1 MSIKILATGS
11 ALPEKTLTNAELAE
25 MVDTNDEWIRSRTG
39 ISSRHVCTDENI
51 SDLSASAAAKA
62 LAKSGL
68 SVEDI
73 DLILC
78 STISGDYTTPSLS
91 CIVGLRLG
99 AKCPAMDLN
108 AACAGFTYA
117 LDVAASY
124 IETGR
129 AKNVLIVSAEMM
141 SKHIDWTDRNTCVLF
156 GDGAGA
162 AIVTKGNALK
172 YMHILAEPNIPF
184 LYLEGKTGNSPFYKH
199 NVKEGYLK
207 MDGQEV
213 FKFAVTMIEREVKA
227 AVEALGITK
236 DDIDYYILHQ
246 ANMRILKTAQDRL
259 KEPESKFPS
268 NIHETGNMSSAT
280 IPVLLDQL
288 LEAGKIKKGDT
299 LFMSAFGAGL
309 TAGSCVMV
317 WE

>member
-1 MSIKILATGS
+1 MSIKIIATGS
-11 ALPEKTLTNAELAE
+11 ALPEKSLTNTELAE
-25 MVDTNDEWIRSRTG
+25 LVETNDEWIRSRTG
-39 ISSRHVCTDENI
+39 ISSRHVCTDETI
-51 SDLSASAAAKA
+51 SDLAASAATKA

-68 SVEDI
+68 KVEDI

-99 AKCPAMDLN
+99 AKCPAIDLN

-117 LDVAASY
+117 LDVAAAY
-124 IETGR
+124 IETKR

-162 AIVTKGNALK
+162 AIVTEGNALK
-172 YMHILAEPNIPF
+172 YMHLVAEPNIPF

-199 NVKEGYLK
+199 NVEEGYLK

-213 FKFAVTMIEREVKA
+213 FKFAVTTIEREVKA

-236 DDIDYYILHQ
+236 DDIDFYILHQ

-268 NIHETGNMSSAT
+268 NIHDTGNMSSAT

-288 LEAGKIKKGDT
+288 LDAGKIKKGDT

>member
-1 MSIKILATGS
+1 MSIKIISTGS
-11 ALPEKTLTNAELAE
+11 ALPEKALSNTELAE
-25 MVDTNDEWIRSRTG
+25 LVDTNDEWIKSRTG
-39 ISSRHVCTDENI
+39 ISSRHVCTDETI
-51 SDLSASAAAKA
+51 SDLAASAAAKA

-68 SVEDI
+68 KVEEI

-99 AKCPAMDLN
+99 AKCPAIDLN

-117 LDVAASY
+117 LDVAAAY
-124 IETGR
+124 IETKR

-162 AIVTKGNALK
+162 AIVTEGNALK
-172 YMHILAEPNIPF
+172 YMHLVAEPNIPF
-184 LYLEGKTGNSPFYKH
+184 LFLEGKTGNSPFYKH
-199 NVKEGYLK
+199 NVTEGYLK

-213 FKFAVTMIEREVKA
+213 FKFAVTTIEREVKT
-227 AVEALGITK
+227 AVESLGITK
-236 DDIDYYILHQ
+236 DDIDLYVLHQ

-268 NIHETGNMSSAT
+268 NIHDTGNMSSAT

>member
-1 MSIKILATGS
+1 MSIKIIATGS
-11 ALPEKTLTNAELAE
+11 ALPEKALSNTELAE
-25 MVDTNDEWIRSRTG
+25 LVETNDEWIKSRTG
-39 ISSRHVCTDENI
+39 ISSRYVCTNETI
-51 SDLSASAAAKA
+51 SDLAASAAAKA

-68 SVEDI
+68 KVEDI

-78 STISGDYTTPSLS
+78 STIAGDYTTPALS

-99 AKCPAMDLN
+99 AKCPAIDLN

-117 LDVAASY
+117 LDVAAAY
-124 IETGR
+124 IETKR

-162 AIVTKGNALK
+162 AIVTEGNALK
-172 YMHILAEPNIPF
+172 YMHLVAEPNIPF

-213 FKFAVTMIEREVKA
+213 FKFAVTTIEREVKA

-236 DDIDYYILHQ
+236 DDIDFYILHQ

-268 NIHETGNMSSAT
+268 NIHDTGNMSSAT

-288 LEAGKIKKGDT
+288 LTAGKIKKGDT

>member
-1 MSIKILATGS
+1 MSIKIISTGS
-11 ALPEKTLTNAELAE
+11 ALPEKALSNTELAE
-25 MVDTNDEWIRSRTG
+25 LVDTNDEWIKSRTG
-39 ISSRHVCTDENI
+39 ISSRYVCTDETI
-51 SDLSASAAAKA
+51 SDLAASAATKA

-68 SVEDI
+68 KAEDI

-78 STISGDYTTPSLS
+78 STISGDYTTPSLA

-99 AKCPAMDLN
+99 AKCPAIDLN

-117 LDVAASY
+117 LDVAAAY
-124 IETGR
+124 IETKR

-162 AIVTKGNALK
+162 AIVTEGNALK
-172 YMHILAEPNIPF
+172 YMHLVAEPNIPF
-184 LYLEGKTGNSPFYKH
+184 LYLEGKTGNSPFYNH

-213 FKFAVTMIEREVKA
+213 FKFAVTTIEREVKA

-236 DDIDYYILHQ
+236 DDIDLYVLHQ

-268 NIHETGNMSSAT
+268 NIHDTGNMSSAT

>member
-1 MSIKILATGS
+1 
-11 ALPEKTLTNAELAE
+11 
-25 MVDTNDEWIRSRTG
+25 
-39 ISSRHVCTDENI
+39 
-51 SDLSASAAAKA
+51 
-62 LAKSGL
+62 
-68 SVEDI
+68 
-73 DLILC
+73 
-78 STISGDYTTPSLS
+78 
-91 CIVGLRLG
+91 
-99 AKCPAMDLN
+99 
-108 AACAGFTYA
+108 GFTYA
-117 LDVAASY
+117 LDVAAAY
-124 IETGR
+124 IETNR
-129 AKNVLIVSAEMM
+129 AKNVLVVAAEMM

-236 DDIDYYILHQ
+236 DDIDFYVLHQ

-268 NIHETGNMSSAT
+268 NIHNTGNMSSAT

-288 LEAGKIKKGDT
+288 LDEGKIKKGDT
-299 LFMSAFGAGL
+299 LFM
-309 TAGSCVMV
+309 
-317 WE
+317 

>member
-1 MSIKILATGS
+1 MSIKIIATGS
-11 ALPEKTLTNAELAE
+11 ALPEKSLTNTELAE
-25 MVDTNDEWIRSRTG
+25 LVDTNDEWIKSRTG
-39 ISSRHVCTDENI
+39 ISSRHVCTDETI
-51 SDLSASAAAKA
+51 SDLAASAAAKA

-68 SVEDI
+68 KVEDI

-99 AKCPAMDLN
+99 AKCPAIDLN

-117 LDVAASY
+117 LDVAAAY
-124 IETGR
+124 IETKR
-129 AKNVLIVSAEMM
+129 AQNVLIVSAEMM

-162 AIVTKGNALK
+162 AIVTEGNALK

-199 NVKEGYLK
+199 NVEEGYLK

-213 FKFAVTMIEREVKA
+213 FKFAVTMIEKEVKA

-236 DDIDYYILHQ
+236 DDIDFYILHQ

-268 NIHETGNMSSAT
+268 NIHDTGNMSSAT

-288 LEAGKIKKGDT
+288 LDAGKIKKGDT

>member
-1 MSIKILATGS
+1 MSIKIIATGS
-11 ALPEKTLTNAELAE
+11 ALPEKSLTNTELAE
-25 MVDTNDEWIRSRTG
+25 LVETNDEWIKSRTG
-39 ISSRHVCTDENI
+39 ISSRHVCTDETI
-51 SDLSASAAAKA
+51 SDLAASAAAKA

-68 SVEDI
+68 KVEDI

-99 AKCPAMDLN
+99 AKCPAIDLN

-117 LDVAASY
+117 LDVAAAY
-124 IETGR
+124 IETKR

-162 AIVTKGNALK
+162 AIVTEGNALK

-213 FKFAVTMIEREVKA
+213 FKFAVTMIEKEVKA

-246 ANMRILKTAQDRL
+246 ANKRILLTAQDRL

>member
-1 MSIKILATGS
+1 LSNT
-11 ALPEKTLTNAELAE
+11 ELAE
-25 MVDTNDEWIRSRTG
+25 LVETNDEWIKSRTG
-39 ISSRHVCTDENI
+39 ISSRYVCTDETI
-51 SDLSASAAAKA
+51 SDLAASAGAKA
-62 LAKSGL
+62 LTKSGL
-68 SVEDI
+68 KVEEI

-78 STISGDYTTPSLS
+78 STIAGDYTTPSLA

-99 AKCPAMDLN
+99 AKCPAIDVN

-117 LDVAASY
+117 LDVAAAY
-124 IETGR
+124 IETKR

-162 AIVTKGNALK
+162 AVVTEGNALK
-172 YMHILAEPNIPF
+172 YMHLVAEPNIPF

-213 FKFAVTMIEREVKA
+213 FKFAVTTIEKEVKA

-236 DDIDYYILHQ
+236 DDIDFYVLHQ

-268 NIHETGNMSSAT
+268 NIHDTGNMSSAT

-299 LFMSAFGAGL
+299 LFLSAFGAGL

>member
-1 MSIKILATGS
+1 MSIKIVGTGRG
-11 ALPEKTLTNAELAE
+11 LPKKTLTNEELAK
-25 MVDTNDEWIRSRTG
+25 MVDTSDEWIKSRTG
-39 ISSRHVCTDENI
+39 IASRHVSTDETLT
-51 SDLSASAAAKA
+51 DLATEAAGKA
-62 LAKSGL
+62 LDKANMDSK
-68 SVEDI
+68 EI
-73 DLILC
+73 DLVLS

-91 CIVGLRLG
+91 CAVSLRLG
-99 AKCPAMDLN
+99 IICPAMDLN

-117 LDVAASY
+117 LDIADAY
-124 IETGR
+124 ISTGR

-162 AIVTKGNALK
+162 CIVTAGNALK
-172 YMHILAEPNIPF
+172 YIKILSEPNISH
-184 LYLEGKTGNSPFYKH
+184 LYLEGKTGNSPFYHKQ
-199 NVKEGYLK
+199 VRESYLH

-213 FKFAVTMIEREVKA
+213 FKFAVTMIEREVKN
-227 AVEALGITK
+227 AVNALGITK
-236 DDIDYYILHQ
+236 DDIDYYLLHQ
-246 ANMRILKTAQDRL
+246 ANKRILTTAQDRL

-268 NIHETGNMSSAT
+268 NIHHTGNMSSAT
-280 IPVLLDQL
+280 IPVLLDEL

-299 LFMSAFGAGL
+299 LFMSAFGAGM

>member
-11 ALPEKTLTNAELAE
+11 ALPEKSLSNVELAE
-25 MVDTNDEWIRSRTG
+25 MVETNDEWIRSRTG
-39 ISSRHVCTDENI
+39 ISSRHVCVDETL
-51 SDLSASAAAKA
+51 SDLAATAAAKA

-68 SVEDI
+68 DVGEI

-99 AKCPAMDLN
+99 AKCPAIDLN

-162 AIVTKGNALK
+162 AIVTKGSALK

-184 LYLEGKTGNSPFYKH
+184 LNLEGKTGNSPFYQH
-199 NVKEGYLK
+199 SVKEGYLK

-213 FKFAVTMIEREVKA
+213 FKFAVTMIEKEVKA

-236 DDIDYYILHQ
+236 DDIDFYILHQ
-246 ANMRILKTAQDRL
+246 ANMRILKTAQERL

-268 NIHETGNMSSAT
+268 NIHHTGNMSSAT
-280 IPVLLDQL
+280 IPVLLDEL

>member
-1 MSIKILATGS
+1 MSIKIIATGS
-11 ALPEKTLTNAELAE
+11 ALPEKSLTNTELAE
-25 MVDTNDEWIRSRTG
+25 LVDTNDEWIKSRTG
-39 ISSRHVCTDENI
+39 ISSRHVCTDETI
-51 SDLSASAAAKA
+51 SDLAASAAAKA

-68 SVEDI
+68 KVEDI

-99 AKCPAMDLN
+99 AKCPAIDLN

-117 LDVAASY
+117 LDVAAAY
-124 IETGR
+124 IETKR

-162 AIVTKGNALK
+162 AIVTEGNALK

-199 NVKEGYLK
+199 NVEEGYLK

-213 FKFAVTMIEREVKA
+213 FKFAVTMIEKEVKA

-236 DDIDYYILHQ
+236 DDIDFYILHQ

-268 NIHETGNMSSAT
+268 NIHDTGNMSSAT

-288 LEAGKIKKGDT
+288 LDAGKIKKGDT

>member
-1 MSIKILATGS
+1 MSIKIIATGS
-11 ALPEKTLTNAELAE
+11 ALPEKALSNTELAE
-25 MVDTNDEWIRSRTG
+25 LVDTNDEWIKSRTG
-39 ISSRHVCTDENI
+39 ISSRYVCTDETI
-51 SDLSASAAAKA
+51 SDLAASAAAKA

-68 SVEDI
+68 KVEDI

-99 AKCPAMDLN
+99 AKCPAIDLN

-117 LDVAASY
+117 LDVAAAY
-124 IETGR
+124 IETKR

-162 AIVTKGNALK
+162 AIVTEGNALK
-172 YMHILAEPNIPF
+172 YMHLVAEPNIPF

-213 FKFAVTMIEREVKA
+213 FKFAVTTIEKEVKA

-236 DDIDYYILHQ
+236 DDIDFYVLHQ

-268 NIHETGNMSSAT
+268 NIHDTGNMSSAT

-288 LEAGKIKKGDT
+288 LDEGKIKKGDT